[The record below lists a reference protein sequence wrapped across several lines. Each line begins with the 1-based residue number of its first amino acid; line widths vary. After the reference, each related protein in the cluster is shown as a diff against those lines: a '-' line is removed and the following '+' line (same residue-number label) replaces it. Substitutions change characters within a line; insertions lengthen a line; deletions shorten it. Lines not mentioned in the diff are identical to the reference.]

1 MASPELA
8 GLYQQVILDH
18 SKLRKGSGLVDGGV
32 AESHQLNPTCG
43 DEITLRLHLVEGS
56 GTGTGTGTDTGTGAG
71 SGDAGAASDS
81 TGGST
86 GGSTGEPIIERLSW
100 DGQGCSISMASAS
113 LLSELAPGLTP
124 TELAER
130 IALFREMMRSRGAGV
145 EDDEPL
151 GDAAVLESVSK
162 YIARVKC
169 AMLAWVA
176 AEDTVQQ
183 VTAGR
188 A

>member
-43 DEITLRLHLVEGS
+43 DEITLRLHLVEG
-56 GTGTGTGTDTGTGAG
+56 T
-71 SGDAGAASDS
+71 GDAGAA
-81 TGGST
+81 
-86 GGSTGEPIIERLSW
+86 GEPVIERLSW

-124 TELAER
+124 TELTER

>member
-43 DEITLRLHLVEGS
+43 DEITLRLHLGEGS
-56 GTGTGTGTDTGTGAG
+56 GTGTGAD
-71 SGDAGAASDS
+71 SGDASAASD
-81 TGGST
+81 ST

-124 TELAER
+124 TQLTER

>member
-56 GTGTGTGTDTGTGAG
+56 GTGTGTGT
-71 SGDAGAASDS
+71 GDVGAA
-81 TGGST
+81 
-86 GGSTGEPIIERLSW
+86 GEPIIERLSW

-124 TELAER
+124 TELTER

>member
-43 DEITLRLHLVEGS
+43 DEITLRLHLVD
-56 GTGTGTGTDTGTGAG
+56 GTGTGTGDG
-71 SGDAGAASDS
+71 SGDASAASD
-81 TGGST
+81 ST

-124 TELAER
+124 TQLTER

-183 VTAGR
+183 VTARR

>member
-43 DEITLRLHLVEGS
+43 DEITLRLHLVEG
-56 GTGTGTGTDTGTGAG
+56 TGSG
-71 SGDAGAASDS
+71 SGDAGAV
-81 TGGST
+81 
-86 GGSTGEPIIERLSW
+86 GEPVIERLSW

-124 TELAER
+124 TELTER

>member
-18 SKLRKGSGLVDGGV
+18 SKLRKGSGLVDGGA

-56 GTGTGTGTDTGTGAG
+56 G
-71 SGDAGAASDS
+71 SGSDS
-81 TGGST
+81 NDGGTAGGSA
-86 GGSTGEPIIERLSW
+86 SEPIIERLSW

-124 TELAER
+124 TELTER

>member
-56 GTGTGTGTDTGTGAG
+56 GTGMGAG
-71 SGDAGAASDS
+71 SGDASTASDS
-81 TGGST
+81 TGG
-86 GGSTGEPIIERLSW
+86 GTGEPIIERLSW

-124 TELAER
+124 TQLTDR

>member
-56 GTGTGTGTDTGTGAG
+56 GTGSG
-71 SGDAGAASDS
+71 SGSGSDS
-81 TGGST
+81 NDGGTAGGSA
-86 GGSTGEPIIERLSW
+86 SASEPIIERLSW

-124 TELAER
+124 TELTER

>member
-56 GTGTGTGTDTGTGAG
+56 GTGTGAD
-71 SGDAGAASDS
+71 SGDAGAASD
-81 TGGST
+81 ST

-124 TELAER
+124 TELTER

>member
-43 DEITLRLHLVEGS
+43 DEITLRLHLVEG
-56 GTGTGTGTDTGTGAG
+56 TGTRTGAG